1 MDWTFVDLLVLVST
15 IIAVGGGLAGT
26 RLKTWTRRAE
36 ERERA
41 RLEKLILYRTRPD
54 GTVYPIRRKLRFR
67 RARKAHEADATAPQW
82 PDAEQP
88 PWEADAEQSPQGGY
102 AEQSSQGGYG
112 GQSSEGG
119 YAGQPPWEDY
129 DAEQLYG
136 GAAAKQP
143 PQPPWGAAAEQPA
156 PSPLAPPDGENT
168 RFTLL
173 LIDYYAHG
181 LTQSRRNSAASL
193 LSAGIGVAAVITG
206 AMIAIFRADTAAGVT
221 ASIVVSVAGAIT
233 NAIGVLFHR
242 QANRALA
249 HMESQTKN
257 LRQDMRT
264 DRETRAAI
272 QLLDNVTDSQLRD
285 RLLAGVILQLA
296 QAQMPDGTV
305 PITPSRELKEFAG
318 LNGSAD
324 RGAASTPNPGPGLVR
339 PDEATAT

>member
-15 IIAVGGGLAGT
+15 ITVGGLVGI
-26 RLKTWTRRAE
+26 RLKTWTRGAE

-41 RLEKLILYRTRPD
+41 RLEKLILYRTMPD
-54 GTVYPIRRKLRFR
+54 GRVNPIRRKLRFR
-67 RARKAHEADATAPQW
+67 TARKTHEADATAPLA

-88 PWEADAEQSPQGGY
+88 PWEADD
-102 AEQSSQGGYG
+102 EQSSSGR
-112 GQSSEGG
+112 G
-119 YAGQPPWEDY
+119 YAGQPSQGGYDTGQPPWGDD
-129 DAEQLYG
+129 DADLVQLYG
-136 GAAAKQP
+136 GAAAEQP
-143 PQPPWGAAAEQPA
+143 PQAAWGATAEQPA
-156 PSPLAPPDGENT
+156 PSPLTPPDGENT

-249 HMESQTKN
+249 HMENQTKN

-264 DRETRAAI
+264 DRGTRAAI

-305 PITPSRELKEFAG
+305 PITPSRELKEVAG

-324 RGAASTPNPGPGLVR
+324 RGAATTPNPGPGLVR